1 MLNEIEAYGVSR
13 DDLFYA
19 KSLSVNDY
27 IALTRAGLSAQV
39 RAFQSLWQHAGTA
52 VQEEVADWAWEV
64 PWMRVR
70 MIRSN
75 RPAQEGNT
83 WNLTCVALQRK
94 LPTGASLCGRFSV
107 AEP

>member
-1 MLNEIEAYGVSR
+1 
-13 DDLFYA
+13 
-19 KSLSVNDY
+19 
-27 IALTRAGLSAQV
+27 
-39 RAFQSLWQHAGTA
+39 
-52 VQEEVADWAWEV
+52 
-64 PWMRVR
+64 

-94 LPTGASLCGRFSV
+94 LPTGASLCGRFPA